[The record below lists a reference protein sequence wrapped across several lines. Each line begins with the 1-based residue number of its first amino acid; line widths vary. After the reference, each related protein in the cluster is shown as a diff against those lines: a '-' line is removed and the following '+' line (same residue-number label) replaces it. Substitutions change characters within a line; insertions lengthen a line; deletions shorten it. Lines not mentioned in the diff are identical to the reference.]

1 MTLLEKY
8 AYERIAREGEQAR
21 TQSVHTLS
29 DCTEGRARRR
39 CGVPIKL
46 DLLRVRGGREYRVDR
61 TAANPREP
69 RNIRRPQFLS
79 SRPRKPSAAIF
90 SGEMPIDAHAP
101 DTLHNIGKGDSD
113 TSIHAWS
120 LHASRPVRF
129 PSENDRFSALK
140 FYSCSLCASGRIS
153 NSITSF
159 YILTRT
165 FTCKRRKFVIWIFS
179 SLPRNNLIREK
190 LISFRARKTRK
201 LWK

>member
-1 MTLLEKY
+1 MGRANCTRRRRRRRDGNVARGGRLRRPRRNNTLSSSNIVYEDPLSLSSTQYSPLSTSRCDVTLLEKY

-113 TSIHAWS
+113 TSIHA
-120 LHASRPVRF
+120 
-129 PSENDRFSALK
+129 
-140 FYSCSLCASGRIS
+140 
-153 NSITSF
+153 
-159 YILTRT
+159 
-165 FTCKRRKFVIWIFS
+165 
-179 SLPRNNLIREK
+179 
-190 LISFRARKTRK
+190 
-201 LWK
+201 

>member
-101 DTLHNIGKGDSD
+101 DTLHNIRKGDSD
-113 TSIHAWS
+113 TSTRDRS
-120 LHASRPVRF
+120 TQVGRF
-129 PSENDRFSALK
+129 D
-140 FYSCSLCASGRIS
+140 
-153 NSITSF
+153 
-159 YILTRT
+159 
-165 FTCKRRKFVIWIFS
+165 
-179 SLPRNNLIREK
+179 SLPEMIVLARLNFTRVPFALREE
-190 LISFRARKTRK
+190 SATRSRVFIF
-201 LWK
+201 